1 MEQDQS
7 ADFQRGQIKKNL
19 KHNLFFIYLL
29 KYMDM
34 VAINSKFNINKV
46 IHKRMVYILMY
57 STKKCIKYK

>member
-1 MEQDQS
+1 
-7 ADFQRGQIKKNL
+7 
-19 KHNLFFIYLL
+19 
-29 KYMDM
+29 MDM